1 VIVLDSEGL
10 SRLIRRDPDVMALA
24 KELEAAGE
32 SVTTS
37 AATLVE
43 GIDPAM
49 KPAAIRWAVSGLD
62 VIDVSRAV
70 ALTATDLLRSARRHG
85 HRDAMDAIVCAT
97 AILSDDAPVTI
108 LTSDPNDIKALLA
121 DHPEISVLAT

>member
-1 VIVLDSEGL
+1 MIVLDSEGL